1 MVSVE
6 HSLFKTMTTV
16 FDDLHRNLSP
26 LPRVLLAELT
36 DNKKYIGNNR
46 LTSAEMLDIVLHTSI
61 ARRSLNELL
70 ASMSVDV
77 RRNFVH
83 NALKLDDSVRDDDI
97 ARAVIDDNAGFAES
111 VREACAVDSVRQQ
124 LGASLQLPRPMRKT
138 DVIID
143 ELWLRGL
150 HSLLKSTSHS
160 TLSELAIAYGLAH
173 TGGTRQK
180 QALVTRLFA
189 HIAALAPPRKTK
201 RKRASDDNATPE
213 ND

>member
-1 MVSVE
+1 
-6 HSLFKTMTTV
+6 MTTV
-16 FDDLHRNLSP
+16 FEDLQRNLSP

-70 ASMSVDV
+70 ACMSIDV

-97 ARAVIDDNAGFAES
+97 ALAVIGDNAGFAES

-138 DVIID
+138 NVIID

-150 HSLLKSTSHS
+150 YSLLKSTSLS
-160 TLSELAIAYGLAH
+160 TLSELAIAFGLAH

-180 QALVTRLFA
+180 QVLVARLFD
-189 HIAALAPPRKTK
+189 HIAALPPPRRSK
-201 RKRASDDNATPE
+201 RKRASTDDNDKPE